1 MRVLRFLYNSLTTII
16 VAAVVVLALLLAGVR
31 LIGLTPYTVLS
42 GSMEPTYKVGSL
54 IYVQKIDTGDIEIGD
69 PITFVLNKSLAV
81 ATHRVTQISGDG
93 EYFITKG
100 DANDTEDGEP
110 VYYKNILGKPVFT
123 IPMLGYL
130 SSFLE
135 SKNGRVIAIS
145 AVIILVI
152 ITFLPDLLFPKEKSK
167 AKKAETQS
175 DRQPTVKNNE
185 PSQTDEK
192 GGEAVDKKA

>member
-1 MRVLRFLYNSLTTII
+1 MKGLQYESFTILKLVDTVI

-123 IPMLGYL
+123 IPMSLT

-135 SKNGRVIAIS
+135 RRREES
-145 AVIILVI
+145 
-152 ITFLPDLLFPKEKSK
+152 
-167 AKKAETQS
+167 
-175 DRQPTVKNNE
+175 
-185 PSQTDEK
+185 
-192 GGEAVDKKA
+192 